1 MSWPKGQLDLGWHKL
16 SEPRKPNQERWG
28 VKKKEVTKCQ
38 LQEQT
43 CLPTRVA
50 TELQT
55 SLRMTDPHQGLETGL
70 WACLKSCH
78 GGLGLFLQCWH

>member
-16 SEPRKPNQERWG
+16 SELRKPNQEPWG
-28 VKKKEVTKCQ
+28 VKKREVTKCQ

-50 TELQT
+50 TPNIT
-55 SLRMTDPHQGLETGL
+55 
-70 WACLKSCH
+70 
-78 GGLGLFLQCWH
+78 